1 MENSDPSKLSAVEI
15 RSVVARG
22 DLSCEQVARSCIDRI
37 ATRDGVVKAWAFF
50 EPEAILAEARRL
62 DDTAVRGRLHG
73 VPVGVKDVIDTFDMP
88 TEMGSQIYRGHRP
101 IADASC
107 VALLRAEGALILG
120 KTVTC
125 EFAGP
130 APAQTTN
137 PHDPL
142 RTPGGSSSGSAAA
155 VADQMVP
162 LALGTQTGGSILRPA
177 AYCGVVGYK
186 PTFGMINPEGV
197 KPAAESLDTVGLLA
211 RTVEDIALA
220 MSVLTNVD
228 EARWLPASTK
238 MRIGLCRTHAWDTA
252 DGATKNAVLDAASRL
267 GSEGH
272 TIEDIKL
279 PPTWSKLSTTREI
292 VNDYER
298 ARAIAHE
305 WRTNPDLISP
315 ELARSVRRGFAMPT
329 EHYIGALRDLEIC
342 RQGLQPVFEVFD
354 VLLAPT
360 VSSEAP
366 LGLSF
371 TGDHQ
376 LQSIW
381 TQLRTPAIHLPT
393 QAGPN
398 GMPIGIQLV
407 GRPYGDRELLTF
419 ARLISMTL
427 GHGPTLS
434 RNQPLAAAR
443 LLA

>member
-1 MENSDPSKLSAVEI
+1 MGSTDLNELSAIEI
-15 RSVVARG
+15 QMAVARG
-22 DLSCEQVARSCIDRI
+22 DLSCEQVARSCLERI
-37 ATRDGVVKAWAFF
+37 AARDAVVKAWAFLD
-50 EPEAILAEARRL
+50 PEATLAQARRL
-62 DDTAVRGRLHG
+62 DSAAVRGRLHG

-88 TEMGSQIYRGHRP
+88 TEMGSPIYRGHRP

-107 VALLRAEGALILG
+107 VALLRAEGALVLG

-137 PHDPL
+137 PHDPQ

-155 VADQMVP
+155 VADYMVP
-162 LALGTQTGGSILRPA
+162 LAFGTQTGGSILRPA
-177 AYCGVVGYK
+177 AYCGVVGFK
-186 PTFGMINPEGV
+186 PTFGMINPRGV
-197 KPAAESLDTVGLLA
+197 KPAAESLDTIGLLA
-211 RTVEDIALA
+211 RTVEDVALA
-220 MSVLTNVD
+220 MSVLVSAD
-228 EARWLPASTK
+228 EATWLPATTRI
-238 MRIGLCRTHAWDTA
+238 RIGLCRTHAWDTA
-252 DGATKNAVLDAASRL
+252 DDATKKAVMDAASRL

-272 TIEDIKL
+272 VVEDITL
-279 PPTWSKLSTTREI
+279 PAAWSKLSATREI

-305 WRTNPDLISP
+305 WRTSPDLISS
-315 ELARSVRRGFAMPT
+315 ELAQSIRRGFAMPA
-329 EHYIGALRDLEIC
+329 ERYIGALRDLEVC
-342 RQGLQPVFEVFD
+342 RQALEPLFEVFD

-366 LGLSF
+366 LGLSH

-393 QAGPN
+393 HAGPN

-407 GRPYGDRELLTF
+407 GRPYGDRELLAF
-419 ARLISMTL
+419 GRLIFKLL
-427 GHGPTLS
+427 GHGPVVS
-434 RNQPLAAAR
+434 RDQPLAPAR